1 MRIKT
6 LVILSVLALLIGGAA
21 GGGYAFISQ
30 EKTLPLP
37 NNQIAEQK
45 PLTDEEKDEVILDHF
60 IAEQEEEHPD
70 GLTESTIAVGSKYDG
85 ITYNNVTPATN
96 SGNGS
101 TTSEKKDTAATS
113 TEKKENNKDNKT
125 ETPAKTESGLWDG
138 AAGSQ
143 QVGVVDVNSS
153 SSLNIRKNPSMD
165 GQIIGKLYKDN
176 EVLVVGKDGNWYQIV
191 TGDGVEGY
199 VSADYLKIVD

>member
-30 EKTLPLP
+30 EKALPLP
-37 NNQIAEQK
+37 NKEVANQES
-45 PLTDEEKDEVILDHF
+45 LSEDEKDELILDNF
-60 IAEQEEEHPD
+60 IAKQEEEHPD

-96 SGNGS
+96 SGNGN
-101 TTSEKKDTAATS
+101 TANKKQNTS
-113 TEKKENNKDNKT
+113 TVDSGKKEENKT
-125 ETPAKTESGLWDG
+125 ETPVKNETSLWEGTSGG
-138 AAGSQ
+138 Q

-153 SSLNIRKNPSMD
+153 SALNIRKKAGTD
-165 GQIIGKLYKDN
+165 GEIIGKLYRDN
-176 EVLVVGKDGNWYQIV
+176 EVLVVGKDDNWYKIV
-191 TGDGVEGY
+191 TADGLEGY

>member
-6 LVILSVLALLIGGAA
+6 MVILSVLALLIGGAA

-30 EKTLPLP
+30 EKALPLP
-37 NNQIAEQK
+37 NKEVANQES
-45 PLTDEEKDEVILDHF
+45 LSEDEKDELILDNF
-60 IAEQEEEHPD
+60 IAKQEEEHPD

-96 SGNGS
+96 SGNGN
-101 TTSEKKDTAATS
+101 TANKKQNTS
-113 TEKKENNKDNKT
+113 TVDSGKKEENKT
-125 ETPAKTESGLWDG
+125 ETPVKNETSLWEGTSGG
-138 AAGSQ
+138 Q

-153 SSLNIRKNPSMD
+153 SALNIRKKAGTD
-165 GQIIGKLYKDN
+165 GEIIGKLYRDN
-176 EVLVVGKDGNWYQIV
+176 EVLVVGKDDNWYKIV
-191 TGDGVEGY
+191 TADGLEGY